1 MFVTN
6 FGIKPCSYC
15 QGFQFKTPCNC
26 WRSGSLWTVYEYI
39 KLTLSSSNLTIS
51 LHTLYTSTALPMV
64 RWIYF
69 RCCICS
75 TKSRKLSSTKI
86 QYNVSAALLASNL
99 LRSSVIPCSTLLAS
113 DLWAKQWLIVIKEL
127 CMSWIGTATINDECK
142 VNSSS
147 SISQDRPDACISN
160 LDGMIWGNTRG
171 FGEVKCF
178 SQVGNTFAI
187 AKDLVRLALFSK
199 NAIDTHGMHGIL
211 AFQAI
216 GRHVFF
222 YLTTLLNDALYVM
235 MEIGKIEIPSCIM
248 DLPAY
253 VAQSHRLLDVLA
265 LYDEMCIPWTA
276 Q

>member
-1 MFVTN
+1 MKKDLPSNEFRIAKSIALLLQKLPFV
-6 FGIKPCSYC
+6 GI
-15 QGFQFKTPCNC
+15 
-26 WRSGSLWTVYEYI
+26 
-39 KLTLSSSNLTIS
+39 
-51 LHTLYTSTALPMV
+51 TSTIMEQELVTRFIEPALSPLFEDNLRNIMF
-64 RWIYF
+64 RW
-69 RCCICS
+69 
-75 TKSRKLSSTKI
+75 
-86 QYNVSAALLASNL
+86 
-99 LRSSVIPCSTLLAS
+99 
-113 DLWAKQWLIVIKEL
+113 
-127 CMSWIGTATINDECK
+127 TATINDECK

-235 MEIGKIEIPSCIM
+235 MEIGKIEIPSCIK

-253 VAQSHRLLDVLA
+253 IL
-265 LYDEMCIPWTA
+265 IF
-276 Q
+276 